1 LTSKTTLR
9 YLAHSEFQ
17 LKSTDMKLL
26 PSLREGLLR
35 HPLGDQVLVYDT
47 KRNKVHLLDQATAG
61 VVDSLERGETPEA
74 IAAKLDQ
81 RTGSSSGED
90 MLLLALDE
98 LAQAEL
104 IEGGVQKAEPMPE
117 LTRREIL
124 RRFAAIGTAALVP
137 VVLTLTPN
145 TALGQGSLACGAA
158 CTTTVS
164 CPGTTRPTC
173 HCCKIGGNTAGTCST
188 ELSGNCQAI

>member
-1 LTSKTTLR
+1 
-9 YLAHSEFQ
+9 
-17 LKSTDMKLL
+17 MNLL

-47 KRNKVHLLDQATAG
+47 KRNKVHLLDRTTAE
-61 VVDSLERGETPEA
+61 VVDSLESGESPEVISA
-74 IAAKLDQ
+74 RLQQ
-81 RTGSSSGED
+81 RTGSSGED
-90 MLLLALDE
+90 LLLLALDE

-104 IEGGVQKAEPMPE
+104 TEPGARDIKPIAD

-137 VVLTLTPN
+137 VVLTLTPS
-145 TALGQGSLACGAA
+145 AAYGASLACGQA
-158 CTTTVS
+158 CVTTAS

-173 HCCKIGGNTAGTCST
+173 HCCKIGGNTDGTCST
-188 ELSGNCQAI
+188 ELSGNCQPT

>member
-1 LTSKTTLR
+1 
-9 YLAHSEFQ
+9 
-17 LKSTDMKLL
+17 
-26 PSLREGLLR
+26 LR

-47 KRNKVHLLDQATAG
+47 KRNKVHLLDQTTAQ
-61 VVDSLERGETPEA
+61 VVDSLERGETPET
-74 IAAKLDQ
+74 IAVKLGE
-81 RTGSSSGED
+81 RSGGSGDD

-104 IEGGVQKAEPMPE
+104 TEGGARKAEPMPE

-124 RRFAAIGTAALVP
+124 RRFAAIGAAALVP

-145 TALGQGSLACGAA
+145 TALGASLACGQA
-158 CTTTVS
+158 CVTTTQ

-173 HCCKIGGNTAGTCST
+173 HCCKIGGNTDGTCST
-188 ELSGNCQAI
+188 ELSGNCQNP